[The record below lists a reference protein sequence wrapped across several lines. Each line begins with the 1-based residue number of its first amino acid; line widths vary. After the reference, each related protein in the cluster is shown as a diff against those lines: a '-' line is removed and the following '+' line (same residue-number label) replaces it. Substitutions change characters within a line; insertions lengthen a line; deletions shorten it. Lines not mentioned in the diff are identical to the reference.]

1 MDYIIWMTVF
11 ICFSG
16 VAWTMMSTVFEQQ
29 ISIRKRLDEME
40 IQHAPVGQAGIEDE
54 MSAGFGERV
63 WSPLVEKI
71 GSIVQK
77 YTPVR
82 KNDFIEKKLDYA
94 GRPHGWNASN
104 YLSVQ
109 YAAALLGGIFAFT
122 YALTGGADSI
132 SGILLWGIGGLV
144 VGYIAVDAYLNRII
158 SKHQGGIE
166 KELPDALDL
175 LTISIEAGLGFDAS
189 MQRVVQKAKGP
200 LAAEFNQTIQE
211 MRIGKTRREALRDMS
226 TRNGVSDLTK
236 FVDAIMQADQL
247 GVSLGNVLR
256 VQSDQIRIL
265 RRQKVEEQAMKAPV
279 KMLIPM
285 ILFIF
290 PAIFL
295 VILGPALLQVVELM
309 KGGL

>member
-1 MDYIIWMTVF
+1 MDYVIWITVF
-11 ICFSG
+11 VFVS
-16 VAWTMMSTVFEQQ
+16 VLAWTVLSKIFEQQ
-29 ISIRKRLDEME
+29 IAIRTRLDDMG
-40 IQHAPVGQAGIEDE
+40 ILTAPVGQAGIEE
-54 MSAGFGERV
+54 ELSAGFGDRV
-63 WSPLVEKI
+63 WAPLTKKI
-71 GSIVQK
+71 ADLVQR

-94 GRPHGWNASN
+94 GRPHGWNASAF
-104 YLSVQ
+104 LSFQ
-109 YAAALLGGIFAFT
+109 YAVALMGALLGIA
-122 YALTGGADSI
+122 YAATGGAEGM
-132 SGILLWGIGGLV
+132 SGVLLYGIGGLV
-144 VGYIAVDAYLNRII
+144 VGYLVADTYLNNAV
-158 SKHQGGIE
+158 SKHQKGIE

-200 LAAEFNQTIQE
+200 LAIEFNQTIQE

-226 TRNGVSDLTK
+226 LRNGVSDLTK

-256 VQSDQIRIL
+256 TQSDQIRVL
-265 RRQKVEEQAMKAPV
+265 RRQRVEEQAMKAPV

-295 VILGPALLQVVELM
+295 VILGPAIIQVADLVKTL
-309 KGGL
+309 